1 MLRARAEFRMKTG
14 ILKICVAVAIVA
26 GVEFFI
32 GWGELFALVGDV
44 ARKYSDSAFL
54 FFCLMSVGCAFGFPL
69 SLCYLLSGAAFGF
82 LRGWGVC
89 VAVLAVSSA
98 IGYALGRFFFPDSVV
113 RGLLR
118 KIPFAA
124 DPCGAGMFNVNFAV
138 RVVPGIPYW
147 AQNAVLGGIRTRFAL
162 YMAVNLIGQGAI
174 AGAMNF
180 FASTMAEEGER
191 KYAAF
196 AVLVAVLAVF
206 HIAANVYYK
215 KIRRRKPADSK
226 E

>member
-1 MLRARAEFRMKTG
+1 MKAG
-14 ILKICVAVAIVA
+14 IFKICAAAAIVA
-26 GVEFFI
+26 SVEIFI
-32 GWGELFALVGDV
+32 GWGELFSLVGDF
-44 ARKYSDSAFL
+44 ARGHSDSAFM

-82 LRGWGVC
+82 WFGWGVC
-89 VAVLAVSSA
+89 MAVLAVSSA
-98 IGYALGRFFFPDSVV
+98 IGYALGRFFFPDFAL
-113 RGLLR
+113 RGLLS

-124 DPCGAGMFNVNFAV
+124 DPRGAGMFNVNFAV

-147 AQNAVLGGIRTRFAL
+147 AQNAVLGGIRTGFAL
-162 YMAVNLIGQGAI
+162 YMSVNLIGQGAI

-180 FASTMAEEGER
+180 FGASMSEDGAG

-206 HIAANVYYK
+206 HISANVCYK
-215 KIRRRKPADSK
+215 KIRRRNPADS
-226 E
+226 EE